1 MQSPKYGLIGG
12 MNIASI
18 DHIVLAA
25 SNLEAAAAPFE
36 RLGLNL
42 TPRGTHQSFGTENR
56 AFFVGNQESEF
67 YVELLGVHDRAAAE
81 HAPSRSSLLRAI
93 DTSPAV
99 FRLMLGTDDLAA
111 AKAKFATK
119 GIACEEEEV
128 FRGDGTKIG
137 DVLRPEA
144 TDFAGCEIALMK
156 YAEPAEARRSRHA
169 TVGLHTHGFPLKRLD
184 HLAVFTPTLEET
196 TRFWVET
203 LGVPVFGEV
212 TRPGVMIIRQMKIGD
227 AVVELLGPDGADSP
241 MAKRPPGIASMAAF
255 EVPNLDEA
263 VALARERGFT
273 VPEGAVGILPGTR
286 VATIPPTELSGMAL
300 QLLEYV

>member
-1 MQSPKYGLIGG
+1 MKIDH
-12 MNIASI
+12 I
-18 DHIVLAA
+18 DHIVLATA
-25 SNLEAAAAPFE
+25 DIEAAVVPFQ

-56 AFFVGNQESEF
+56 ALFVGNTHSEF

-81 HAPSRSSLLRAI
+81 RSASRVSLLRAI
-93 DTSPAV
+93 ESNPAV
-99 FRLMLGTDDLAA
+99 FRLMLGTVDIAA
-111 AKAKFATK
+111 AKSSFASK
-119 GIACEEEEV
+119 GIASVEEEV

-137 DVLRPEA
+137 DVLRPDVTA
-144 TDFAGCEIALMK
+144 LAGCEVALVK
-156 YAEPAEARRSRHA
+156 YAEPNAERAARHNAS
-169 TVGLHTHGFPLKRLD
+169 GLLTHGFPLKRLD

-196 TRFWVET
+196 TRFWVEI

-241 MAKRPPGIASMAAF
+241 MAKRPAGIASMAAF
-255 EVPNLDEA
+255 EVPNLDTA

-273 VPEGAVGILPGTR
+273 VPDGAVGVLPGTR
-286 VATIPPTELSGMAL
+286 VATIPPAELSGMAL